1 MIYYTENIKNL
12 EHSWLLENTEMFI
25 NIQPRI
31 AETDLH
37 IVFYTQWLPYNSLHI
52 DNSDTSQ
59 SLYHVP
65 KT

>member
-37 IVFYTQWLPYNSLHI
+37 IVFYTQ
-52 DNSDTSQ
+52 
-59 SLYHVP
+59 
-65 KT
+65 